1 MLGPTVPLG
10 AFLVVNMGLRIH
22 PYHAWSAAAGGS
34 PLDSTGFVVFAVF
47 EVLTTGDVAATGVGE
62 TVFGWNHERLAGL
75 GDAATGEAVVAV
87 IASFFLEPLCFAG
100 VGEAAA
106 GDSAAA
112 AVAGF
117 VVLSER
123 RLS

>member
-1 MLGPTVPLG
+1 MPGPLP
-10 AFLVVNMGLRIH
+10 
-22 PYHAWSAAAGGS
+22 PAGV

-62 TVFGWNHERLAGL
+62 AVFGWNHERLAGL

>member
-1 MLGPTVPLG
+1 MPGPLP
-10 AFLVVNMGLRIH
+10 
-22 PYHAWSAAAGGS
+22 PAGV

-62 TVFGWNHERLAGL
+62 
-75 GDAATGEAVVAV
+75 AVVAV
-87 IASFFLEPLCFAG
+87 VASFFLERFCFAG
-100 VGEAAA
+100 VGDAAA